1 MKSLHQRL
9 IRHRSALLLSFFR
22 LITYGCL
29 FCLFFGL
36 MSIHNWY
43 LLNPS
48 RTLATTLLT
57 FVSMAVVMN
66 AVYGGYAVGK
76 KKSKPVISSMSLAII
91 ATDVI
96 TYLQLQIMNVNENN
110 NDHLVLFG
118 EDFPLLLLCMLPLAC
133 VNKAVFIFL
142 QAMGKAVASTLL
154 SMAREIVFGVG
165 FAVLLPVFFGLD
177 GVLYSMPVSD
187 VLTALLSALL
197 IVMTYRQL
205 PQKE

>member
-1 MKSLHQRL
+1 MKKA
-9 IRHRSALLLSFFR
+9 I
-22 LITYGCL
+22 
-29 FCLFFGL
+29 
-36 MSIHNWY
+36 
-43 LLNPS
+43 
-48 RTLATTLLT
+48 LA
-57 FVSMAVVMN
+57 
-66 AVYGGYAVGK
+66 
-76 KKSKPVISSMSLAII
+76 
-91 ATDVI
+91 
-96 TYLQLQIMNVNENN
+96 
-110 NDHLVLFG
+110 
-118 EDFPLLLLCMLPLAC
+118 LLLLCMLPLAC

-197 IVMTYRQL
+197 IVMTYKQL